1 MIPWSTKGGGRSR
14 DNKWKTERHG
24 RSGTQEL
31 ECGLKIIAPAVELVA
46 VALCGTVDGI
56 QAR

>member
-1 MIPWSTKGGGRSR
+1 VVADLGIVSR
-14 DNKWKTERHG
+14 R
-24 RSGTQEL
+24 L
-31 ECGLKIIAPAVELVA
+31 ECGLKIIAPALELVA